1 VNIDNKEIID
11 AQRFTFDQA
20 IKRAT
25 HQWTQNLLRDIKSYC
40 EMKNL

>member
-1 VNIDNKEIID
+1 LFKTVDYAISIVEDDSVNIDNKEIID

-25 HQWTQNLLRDIKSYC
+25 HQ
-40 EMKNL
+40 